1 MLGFLKFLP
10 ELILSV
16 APLIT
21 QLMNEQMK
29 HKELENFIIQQKE
42 LENLIIQQREIY
54 DQLSAKLDKI
64 FLRLRLILIVQIIII
79 ILLLFVIFGK

>member
-1 MLGFLKFLP
+1 MFGFLKFLP
-10 ELILSV
+10 KLILSI

-29 HKELENFIIQQKE
+29 HKEV
-42 LENLIIQQREIY
+42 ENLIVQQREIY
-54 DQLSAKLDKI
+54 DQLNTKLDNI